1 MPLHDCVQ
9 SLFKKTALLSMKYGL
24 FNCLIL
30 IMVHY
35 SPITGWYNPLSG
47 QIILIPVLTII
58 EGILGDSLTFHHHL
72 GSFSSPIGNNNQV
85 PGFLHGLIL
94 TLSFTFSSTD
104 CKIPWIRFTQSSAFQ
119 MTWRNNSLGEIFA
132 G

>member
-30 IMVHY
+30 MMVHY
-35 SPITGWYNPLSG
+35 SPITGYYHPLSG
-47 QIILIPVLTII
+47 QIYYHSMIK
-58 EGILGDSLTFHHHL
+58 GILGDSLTFHHHL
-72 GSFSSPIGNNNQV
+72 GSFSSPKETTTRCPKSSWAHPHLV
-85 PGFLHGLIL
+85 LHLLGKHRLQNSLDTLHPIL
-94 TLSFTFSSTD
+94 SISDDLEKQF
-104 CKIPWIRFTQSSAFQ
+104 
-119 MTWRNNSLGEIFA
+119 SLGEILA